1 MLNCNCAST
10 MLLMMFFAKL
20 LDKSQTPAK
29 STYLWNMFQRI
40 SAEATAQAYAAG
52 QHGLRIDVHGT
63 AGHHEWNGLGSARLS
78 FLSTCFSSGI
88 LEKGLGQHVLR
99 RSCVRPLARR
109 TCVFG
114 CARFC
119 PQCCEG
125 PSIQK
130 HATLEKPELDCSATI
145 ANHFLPDFAWS
156 YGPQHFGACRS
167 KRNFRESS
175 SFTTTVRPRKEVG
188 CWVRLVSAFMS
199 PGASFHLKSIGNC
212 SIITIVK

>member
-1 MLNCNCAST
+1 
-10 MLLMMFFAKL
+10 MFFAKL

-52 QHGLRIDVHGT
+52 QRGLRIDVHGT
-63 AGHHEWNGLGSARLS
+63 AGHHVLILQPNGMVLGVQD
-78 FLSTCFSSGI
+78 FLSSLQCFSSGI

-167 KRNFRESS
+167 KRSFRESS